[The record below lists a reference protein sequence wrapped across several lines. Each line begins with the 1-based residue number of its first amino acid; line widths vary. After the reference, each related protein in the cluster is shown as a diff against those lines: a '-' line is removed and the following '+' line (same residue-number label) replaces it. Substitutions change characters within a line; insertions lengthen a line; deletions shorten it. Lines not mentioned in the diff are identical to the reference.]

1 MSKAHR
7 FSDQR
12 TLTNERHE
20 AAWSVALV
28 DGGPFPVFSAVRLS
42 TALPGPDELN
52 AMTTDAVSQL
62 LAAMDTADTVGWT
75 TANITA
81 GLLLAATEVRSW
93 EGGEWALESGP
104 DDEALAWA
112 QPETVELRSNGCAL
126 AG

>member
-1 MSKAHR
+1 MK
-7 FSDQR
+7 
-12 TLTNERHE
+12 LLG
-20 AAWSVALV
+20 LV

-42 TALPGPDELN
+42 TALPGPHELN

-62 LAAMDTADTVGWT
+62 LTAMDTADTVGWT

-93 EGGEWALESGP
+93 EGEEWALESGP

-112 QPETVELRSNGCAL
+112 QPEDSRTPFKWLRARGVTHNMLLDTQIRTTEHSG
-126 AG
+126 